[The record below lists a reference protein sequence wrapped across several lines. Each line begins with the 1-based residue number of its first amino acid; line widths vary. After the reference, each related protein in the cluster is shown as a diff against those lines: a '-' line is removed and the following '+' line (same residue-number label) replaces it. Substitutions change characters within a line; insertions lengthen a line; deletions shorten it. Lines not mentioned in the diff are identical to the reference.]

1 MRIPA
6 GLHIF
11 PYVRKRIIS
20 YLSMRKSKT
29 TMSSGRIVSID
40 IMRGLTLLLMLFVND
55 LNMDVAP
62 AWLGHMD
69 ADFDGMGLADWVF
82 PGFLFIAGM
91 AVPFA
96 VTSRISKGLTQAENI
111 KHIVYRTV
119 SLLVI
124 GILMLNT
131 SRVDPGLTGIG
142 KNLWALLMYLA
153 VFLVWN
159 NYRSKDEKPF
169 TVTGFRLAGIG
180 LLIVLI
186 FKFKSGQPEND
197 GSLITGWWGILG
209 LIGWGYLAAGLTY
222 IIFRNSLLL
231 TSAAAALF
239 LGLNVLSSLGL
250 TAFLDPIRPLLGVI
264 VDGNVPFIVI
274 SGMLVGMLEK
284 KSADTG
290 HKPLIINLVIAGV
303 LTLAAGFLL
312 RSWFILSKIQAT
324 PSWGLVCTG
333 ISILV
338 FTIIYITAD
347 VFGKTRWAEF
357 FRPAGENS
365 LTTYLA
371 PDILYH
377 LIWMGGLPVFFYKQ
391 SRFLPLVI
399 GGSIIWA
406 ILMVWLTALLKRL
419 GISLKL

>member
-1 MRIPA
+1 
-6 GLHIF
+6 
-11 PYVRKRIIS
+11 
-20 YLSMRKSKT
+20 
-29 TMSSGRIVSID
+29 MSSGRIVSID

-62 AWLGHMD
+62 AWLGHMP

-91 AVPFA
+91 SVPFA
-96 VTSRISKGLTQAENI
+96 ITKRISQGLTQPDNI
-111 KHIVYRTV
+111 KHIIYRTV

-131 SRVDPGLTGIG
+131 SRVDSELTGIG

-159 NYRSKDEKPF
+159 NYRNKDEKPF
-169 TVTGFRLAGIG
+169 TVTGFRLAGVG
-180 LLIVLI
+180 LLLVLI
-186 FKFKSGQPEND
+186 FKFRSGQPEND

-209 LIGWGYLAAGLTY
+209 LIGWGYLAAGLTF
-222 IIFRNSLLL
+222 ILCRNSIPL
-231 TSAAAALF
+231 TASVAALF
-239 LGLNVLSSLGL
+239 LGLNVLSTLGL
-250 TAFLDPIRPLLGVI
+250 TAFMDPVRPFLGVI

-274 SGMLVGMLEK
+274 SGMIAGLMVK

-290 HKPLIINLVIAGV
+290 YKPLIRNLIIAGV
-303 LTLAAGFLL
+303 LILAAGFFL
-312 RSWFILSKIQAT
+312 RKWFILSKIQAT

-333 ISILV
+333 ISFLV
-338 FTIIYITAD
+338 FTIIYVTAD
-347 VFGKTRWAEF
+347 VFKKTRWADF

-371 PDILYH
+371 PDILYQ

-391 SRFLPLVI
+391 STNLPVLI
-399 GGSIIWA
+399 GGSLIWA
-406 ILMVWLTALLKRL
+406 ILMVWLTAFLKRL
-419 GISLKL
+419 GVSLKL

>member
-1 MRIPA
+1 
-6 GLHIF
+6 
-11 PYVRKRIIS
+11 
-20 YLSMRKSKT
+20 
-29 TMSSGRIVSID
+29 MSSGRIVSID

-62 AWLGHMD
+62 AWLGHMP

-91 AVPFA
+91 SVPFA
-96 VTSRISKGLTQAENI
+96 ITKRISQGLTQPDNI
-111 KHIVYRTV
+111 KHIIYRTV

-131 SRVDPGLTGIG
+131 SRVDSELTGIG

-159 NYRSKDEKPF
+159 NYRNKDEKPF
-169 TVTGFRLAGIG
+169 TVTGFRLAGVG
-180 LLIVLI
+180 LLLVLI
-186 FKFKSGQPEND
+186 FKFRSGQPEND

-209 LIGWGYLAAGLTY
+209 LIGWGYLAAGLTF
-222 IIFRNSLLL
+222 ILCRNSIPL
-231 TSAAAALF
+231 TASVAALF
-239 LGLNVLSSLGL
+239 LGLNVLSTLGL
-250 TAFLDPIRPLLGVI
+250 TAFMDPVRPFLGVI

-274 SGMLVGMLEK
+274 SGMIAGLMVK

-290 HKPLIINLVIAGV
+290 YKPLIRNLIIAGV
-303 LTLAAGFLL
+303 LILAAGFFL
-312 RSWFILSKIQAT
+312 RKWFILSKIQAT

-333 ISILV
+333 ISFLV

-347 VFGKTRWAEF
+347 VFKKTRWADF

-371 PDILYH
+371 PDILYQ

-391 SRFLPLVI
+391 STNLPVLI
-399 GGSIIWA
+399 GGSLIWA
-406 ILMVWLTALLKRL
+406 ILMVWLTAFLKRL
-419 GISLKL
+419 GVSLKL

>member
-1 MRIPA
+1 
-6 GLHIF
+6 
-11 PYVRKRIIS
+11 
-20 YLSMRKSKT
+20 
-29 TMSSGRIVSID
+29 MSSGRIVSID

-62 AWLGHMD
+62 AWLGHMP
-69 ADFDGMGLADWVF
+69 ADLDGMGLADWVF

-91 AVPFA
+91 SVPFA
-96 VTSRISKGLTQAENI
+96 ITKRISQGLTQPDNI
-111 KHIVYRTV
+111 KHIIYRTV

-131 SRVDPGLTGIG
+131 SRVDSELTGIG

-159 NYRSKDEKPF
+159 NYRNKDEKPF
-169 TVTGFRLAGIG
+169 TVTGFRLAGVG
-180 LLIVLI
+180 LLLVLI
-186 FKFKSGQPEND
+186 FKFRSGQPEND

-209 LIGWGYLAAGLTY
+209 LIGWGYLAAGLTF
-222 IIFRNSLLL
+222 ILCRNSIPL
-231 TSAAAALF
+231 TASVAALF
-239 LGLNVLSSLGL
+239 LGLNVLSTLGL
-250 TAFLDPIRPLLGVI
+250 TAFMDPVRPFLGVI

-274 SGMLVGMLEK
+274 SGMIAGLMVK

-290 HKPLIINLVIAGV
+290 YKPLIRNLIIAGV
-303 LTLAAGFLL
+303 LILAAGFFL
-312 RSWFILSKIQAT
+312 RKWFILSKIQAT

-333 ISILV
+333 ISFLV

-347 VFGKTRWAEF
+347 VFKKTRWADF

-371 PDILYH
+371 PDILYQ

-391 SRFLPLVI
+391 STNLPVLI
-399 GGSIIWA
+399 GGSLIWA
-406 ILMVWLTALLKRL
+406 ILMVWLTAFLKRL
-419 GISLKL
+419 GVSLKL

>member
-1 MRIPA
+1 
-6 GLHIF
+6 
-11 PYVRKRIIS
+11 
-20 YLSMRKSKT
+20 
-29 TMSSGRIVSID
+29 MSLNRVVSID
-40 IMRGLTLLLMLFVND
+40 IMRGMTLLLMLFVND

-62 AWLGHMD
+62 AWLGHMP
-69 ADFDGMGLADWVF
+69 ADFDGIGLADWVF

-91 AVPFA
+91 SVPFA
-96 VTSRISKGLTQAENI
+96 ISARISQGLAQPDNI
-111 KHIVYRTV
+111 KHIIYRTV

-131 SRVDPGLTGIG
+131 SRVDPELTGIG
-142 KNLWALLMYLA
+142 RNLWALLMYLA

-186 FKFKSGQPEND
+186 FKFRSGQPEND
-197 GSLITGWWGILG
+197 DSLITGWWGILG
-209 LIGWGYLAAGLTY
+209 LIGWGYLSAGLTY
-222 IIFRNSLLL
+222 ILCRNSILL
-231 TSAAAALF
+231 TASVAALF
-239 LGLNVLSSLGL
+239 LGLNILSSLGL
-250 TAFLDPIRPLLGVI
+250 TDFMDPAKPLLGVI

-274 SGMLVGMLEK
+274 SGMIAGLIVK

-290 HKPLIINLVIAGV
+290 QKKLIRDLVIIGV
-303 LTLAAGFLL
+303 LTLAAGFFL
-312 RSWFILSKIQAT
+312 RRWFILSKIQAT

-333 ISILV
+333 VSFLV
-338 FTIIYITAD
+338 FTIIYVTAD
-347 VFGKTRWAEF
+347 VFKKTRWADF
-357 FRPAGENS
+357 FKPAGENS

-391 SRFLPLVI
+391 STSLPVLI
-399 GGSIIWA
+399 GGSVIWA
-406 ILMVWLTALLKRL
+406 ILMVWLTAFLKRL
-419 GISLKL
+419 GVSLKL